1 MDEITRVG
9 VKPPEWV
16 QKVLSTFEDRKEAF
30 QEVEIAEA
38 LGAVRKSQGDLSD
51 EDWKGFMAES
61 SAFLFME
68 RQGSDAVWGTYFGP
82 IMSAKQSDGTD
93 FFSPD
98 IKNLDADIVAHW
110 EQRAATCRNPVM
122 RARYSDLV
130 WDLKRAITGERPNP
144 EYARTAIDSY
154 QEAAN
159 RKFYPME
166 VVGIQWLGR
175 ALDLALSINDADRRK
190 QVVNF
195 MFEFYDR
202 VAQPRF
208 VGTWLF
214 LFDNL
219 YGKKF
224 VSPEQES
231 RIITNLESML
241 AKMTDTTASDAGV
254 HLTLDPWG
262 AEAASQR
269 LAQHYR
275 CQNDKPGLERVI
287 KASGEAFE
295 YMARQANPMM
305 AMAWL
310 QPVIE
315 RYEQAGLKAEAERLQ
330 IVSEEKGKN
339 IGSDLKEI
347 SAKVEVK
354 PEDVDKLVEHL
365 IGGFDLKAALG
376 RIAEYFIPKASD
388 ARKLLDHMR
397 TNAPFLS
404 MIPIN
409 ILASDGHTTAK
420 IKSLDEDADGRLHKQ
435 LAETIGFYQPFLVH
449 TLAKFRERYAPKT
462 QDVLDFMC
470 ESPLFTGC
478 RSSLLQ
484 DGLLAYEQEDFVKAI
499 HVLVPQI
506 EHILRNFL
514 GFLGCPT
521 LKTVRNH
528 PGIMDA
534 KSMNDVLG
542 DERVRE
548 VLTENL
554 WRYLT
559 VVYIDKRG
567 LNLRNDLAHG
577 LVPLSGFNRYI
588 ADRVFHTFL
597 ALSLMR
603 ASQQG

>member
-1 MDEITRVG
+1 MKI
-9 VKPPEWV
+9 PEWV
-16 QKVLSTFEDRKEAF
+16 QKVLSSFEDRTEPY
-30 QEVEIAEA
+30 QEVEISDA
-38 LGAVRKSQGDLSD
+38 LHAVRKGQGDVADGDS
-51 EDWKGFMAES
+51 KGFIAEW

-68 RQGSDAVWGTYFGP
+68 RRGKDSVWGMYFAPFMSTKGSDG
-82 IMSAKQSDGTD
+82 SDL
-93 FFSPD
+93 FSPD
-98 IKNLDADIVAHW
+98 IKNLDADVVGHW
-110 EQRAATCRNPVM
+110 EERARTCGNPVM

-130 WDLKRAITGERPNP
+130 WDLKRAITGQKPNP
-144 EYARTAIDSY
+144 DYARIAIDSY
-154 QEAAN
+154 LAAAD

-175 ALDLALSINDADRRK
+175 ALDLSVSINDFDRTKRL
-190 QVVNF
+190 VEF
-195 MFEFYDR
+195 MFAFYDR
-202 VAQPRF
+202 VAQPQF
-208 VGTWLF
+208 IGTWLF

-231 RIITNLESML
+231 HVIANLEAML
-241 AKMTDTTASDAGV
+241 AKMTDTTVSDAGV
-254 HLTLDPWG
+254 HMTLDPWG
-262 AEAASQR
+262 AEAAAQR

-275 CQNDKPGLERVI
+275 RQSDKPNVERVI
-287 KASGEAFE
+287 KAYGRAFE
-295 YMARQANPMM
+295 YMAREANPMM

-315 RYEQAGLKAEAERLQ
+315 RFEQVGLKAEAERLQ
-330 IVSEEKGKN
+330 IMSAEKGKN

-347 SAKVEVK
+347 SVKVEVK
-354 PEDVDKLVEHL
+354 PEDVEKLVEHL
-365 IGGFDLKAALG
+365 VGGGDLKAALG
-376 RIAEYFIPKASD
+376 QIADYFIPKASD
-388 ARKLLDHMR
+388 ARKLLDQMR
-397 TNAPFLS
+397 TDAPLLS

-449 TLAKFRERYAPKT
+449 TLAKLRERYAPTT
-462 QDVLDFMC
+462 QDVLDFVC
-470 ESPLFTGC
+470 ESPLFAGC
-478 RSSLLQ
+478 QSGLLR
-484 DGLLAYEQEDFVKAI
+484 DGLLAYEQQDFVKAI

-506 EHILRNFL
+506 EQILRNFL
-514 GFLGCPT
+514 GFLGRPT
-521 LKTVRNH
+521 LRTVRNH

-534 KSMNDVLG
+534 KSMNDILG
-542 DERVRE
+542 DERMRE

-577 LVPLSGFNRYI
+577 LVPLTGFNRYV
-588 ADRVFHTFL
+588 AGRVFHTLL

-603 ASQQG
+603 ASKAK